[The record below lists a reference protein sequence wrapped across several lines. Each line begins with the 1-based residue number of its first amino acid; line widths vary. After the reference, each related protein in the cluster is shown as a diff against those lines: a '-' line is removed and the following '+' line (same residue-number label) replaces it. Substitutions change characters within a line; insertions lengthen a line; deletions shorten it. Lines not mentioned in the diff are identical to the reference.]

1 MDSVLVLW
9 AGSNLKVKT
18 IREFED
24 LILFTNNENIKIDF
38 FIIKKCD
45 IDGIIISKLEKKLI
59 EYGYKKLY
67 GEGIHTLNADILLVD
82 FNRYIFLY
90 INEQYLISYLRVVIN
105 VSEIND
111 TLAIELDDLHAFHYL
126 KMIIGEKI

>member
-59 EYGYKKLY
+59 EYEYKNLY
-67 GEGIHTLNADILLVD
+67 GGESADILLVD

-90 INEQYLISYLRVVIN
+90 INEQYLISYLREVISA
-105 VSEIND
+105 SEIND
-111 TLAIELDDLHAFHYL
+111 TLAVELDDLHAFHYL
-126 KMIIGEKI
+126 KMIIGENI